1 MGKVYLGNNKFLTN
15 GKINQT
21 NVFKKPIKKHKSE
34 KTIEGFEKDD
44 KTENNN
50 FFLYNNNI
58 NFDGMKHNLINNN
71 NIIIN

>member
-44 KTENNN
+44 KTENNK
-50 FFLYNNNI
+50 FFSI
-58 NFDGMKHNLINNN
+58 
-71 NIIIN
+71 